1 MTGRKHVPRRLANG
15 NTQLVKKADNV
26 AEKDAFQNDQKQVA
40 VISEAA
46 STGISLHAGIDFKN
60 KRRRVPTAGFQLP
73 LRASVHVTCAPA
85 HCAFARYP
93 LRPAAT

>member
-1 MTGRKHVPRRLANG
+1 MPRKLANG

-26 AEKDAFQNDQKQVA
+26 TEKDAFQNDQKQVA

-60 KRRRVPTAGFQLP
+60 KRRRVPTAGFQP
-73 LRASVHVTCAPA
+73 WTHPSA
-85 HCAFARYP
+85 HLC
-93 LRPAAT
+93 T